1 MRRLKLLLIDDEADF
16 LELLRMI
23 LTRKG
28 YDVLTARN
36 GADGLGTL
44 HTTGD
49 VDVVLT
55 DLLMEGMSGLEVLAQ
70 VKAEFP
76 DTEVLIMT
84 AYGSI
89 ETAVDAMK
97 QGAFSYY
104 IKSNDPEEILMS
116 LEKIHKIR
124 QLESRNAALSASAE
138 SESGAMLTS
147 RSPSF
152 KRALDHA
159 LKAAGTDVN
168 VLLLGESGVGKE
180 VFARFIHENSA
191 RRQEIFLPVNS
202 YAFSDSMLESELYGH
217 EKGAFTGSLGQRVG
231 RFEAADKGTLFLDE
245 IGDLPL
251 STQVKILRTIETR
264 EISRIGSNTAIP
276 TDFRLLSATNRN
288 LTEAIRDKTFRE
300 DLYYRISTMVIEIP
314 PLRERPEDIP
324 LLFEHF
330 LAKAQREIKKTI
342 TKVDE
347 ELKARL
353 FQYTFPGNVRELKN
367 TVERLVVLSENGVL
381 KDQGLFEKAVAAGMT
396 LPRSPADQTLRQVR
410 QRAERQHILAV
421 LEHHNGD
428 LPMVAATLDI
438 SLRQLYNKLNEY
450 GIEK

>member
-1 MRRLKLLLIDDEADF
+1 MRRLKLLLIDDETDF
-16 LELLRMI
+16 LDLLRMI

-36 GADGLGTL
+36 GADGLQHLQSAG
-44 HTTGD
+44 G

-55 DLLMEGMSGLEVLAQ
+55 DLLMEGMTGLEVLSQ
-70 VKAEFP
+70 VKSGYP
-76 DTEVLIMT
+76 GTEVLIMT

-89 ETAVDAMK
+89 ETAVEAMK

-104 IKSNDPEEILMS
+104 IKSNDPEEILMA
-116 LEKIHKIR
+116 LEKIDKIR
-124 QLESRNAALSASAE
+124 QLESRNAALNAAQ
-138 SESGAMLTS
+138 SESGAMLIS

-168 VLLLGESGVGKE
+168 VLILGESGVGKE
-180 VFARFIHENSA
+180 VFARYIHQNSA
-191 RRQEIFLPVNS
+191 RSNEVFLPVNS

-217 EKGAFTGSLGQRVG
+217 EKGAFTGSVGQRTG

-264 EISRIGSNTAIP
+264 EISRIGSNTVIP

-288 LTEAIRDKTFRE
+288 LAEAIQDKTFRE
-300 DLYYRISTMVIEIP
+300 DLYYRISTLVIEIP

-342 TKVDE
+342 TQVDD

-381 KDQGLFEKAVAAGMT
+381 KDQGLFEKAAAAGMIAQ
-396 LPRSPADQTLRQVR
+396 RSPVDQSLRQVR